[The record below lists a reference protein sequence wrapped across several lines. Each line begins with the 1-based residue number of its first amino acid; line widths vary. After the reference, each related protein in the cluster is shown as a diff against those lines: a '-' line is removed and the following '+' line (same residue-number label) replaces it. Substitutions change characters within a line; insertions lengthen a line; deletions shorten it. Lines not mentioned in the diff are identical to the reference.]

1 VIETDLSRIETL
13 ARERSDA
20 NWAFRSFLKFG
31 ALSPYAV
38 DKTVHELLE
47 EVSGRIDCTTCA
59 NCCKVARPVLGPTD
73 VKRLGTRLKMP
84 ESDFLDHFLKKDEE
98 GAGWLFKSL
107 PCPFLC
113 DNRCTVYE
121 DRPRECR
128 SFPHLHKR
136 DFTSRLIQ
144 VISSYSVCPIVFNVY
159 EGLKRELWRRR

>member
-31 ALSPYAV
+31 DLSPYAI
-38 DKTVHELLE
+38 DRAAHELLE
-47 EVSGRIDCTTCA
+47 EVAGRIDCTACA
-59 NCCKVARPVLGPTD
+59 NCCKMARPVLGPTD

-84 ESDFLDHFLKKDEE
+84 TSDFRNRFLKKDEK

-107 PCPFLC
+107 PCPFLS
-113 DNRCTVYE
+113 DNRCAVYE

-128 SFPHLHKR
+128 SYPHLHKR
-136 DFTSRLIQ
+136 EFVTRLMQ
-144 VISSYSVCPIVFNVY
+144 VISSCAVCPIAFNVF
-159 EGLKRELWRRR
+159 EGLKRELWR